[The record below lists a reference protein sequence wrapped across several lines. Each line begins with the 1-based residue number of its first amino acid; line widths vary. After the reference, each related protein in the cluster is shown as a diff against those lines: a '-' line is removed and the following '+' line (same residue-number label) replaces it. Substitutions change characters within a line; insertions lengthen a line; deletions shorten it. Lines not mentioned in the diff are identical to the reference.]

1 MEEYLE
7 LLKSSSYFKLL
18 NLTKDGVEFQFSFHA
33 KPGSKQSY
41 FKIKDGVIIIS
52 VTEKPIDGEANE
64 AFIDQIAKDFHV
76 IKQDVTIIRGLKGK
90 LKTVQITMSETKS
103 RPWIKRIEDLRGLL
117 CRLGLQ

>member
-7 LLKSSSYFKLL
+7 LLKSTSYFKLL
-18 NLTKDGVEFQFSFHA
+18 KLTKEGIEFQFSFQA

-41 FKIKDGVIIIS
+41 FKIRDGLIVIS
-52 VTEKPIDGEANE
+52 VTEKPVDGEANE

-76 IKQDVTIIRGLKGK
+76 IKQDVAIIRGLKGK

-103 RPWIKRIEDLRGLL
+103 RPWKKRIEDLRGLL